1 MNTTDPLPNMPLPN
15 LPESPTE
22 NLGTNWELVRKD
34 FPILDQTL
42 PQGAPLTYLDNA
54 ASSQMPLR
62 VIEEISSYATSIHSN
77 VHRGIHTLSQLAT
90 DKFEEAR
97 ALAAQMIG
105 AGSALSCVFVKGTTE
120 AINLVAHGY
129 GRAHLKRGDEI
140 ILTVME
146 HHANI
151 VPWQQL
157 AEERG
162 INIRVADIFDD
173 GTLNLDHYKS
183 LFSSRTKLVGC
194 IHVSNVLGTINP
206 IHEIIDIAH
215 KHKAVVMVDGCQA
228 VAHFPVNVQELNA
241 DFYAFSAHKMYG
253 PTGVGILYGKPSL
266 LQKMKPF
273 MGGGDMIDTV
283 SFEKTTYKPPPY
295 RFEAGTPPII
305 SAIGLGAAIK
315 YMNELGRP
323 AITQRE
329 TELSVYLERRLSE
342 VSNLTIIGKA
352 QHRIGVY
359 SFVVEGLHSH
369 DVGAIL
375 DQCGVAVRVGR
386 HCAEPLATRL
396 GQLNTIRASL
406 AFYNT
411 HHEVDQL
418 IEGLR
423 TACDLLS

>member
-1 MNTTDPLPNMPLPN
+1 MNTAPLRHEFLMNN
-15 LPESPTE
+15 TE
-22 NLGTNWELVRKD
+22 NIESNWAIIRRD
-34 FPILDQTL
+34 FPILDQVL
-42 PQGAPLTYLDNA
+42 PQGAPLAYLDNA
-54 ASSQMPLR
+54 ASSHMSTK
-62 VIEEISSYATSIHSN
+62 VIDEISKYATTIHSN

-105 AGSALSCVFVKGTTE
+105 APSPLSCIFVRGTTE

-129 GRAHLKRGDEI
+129 GRAVLKRGDEI

-162 INIRVADIFDD
+162 VTIKVADIFDD
-173 GTLNLDHYKS
+173 GTLNLEHLKS
-183 LFSSRTKLVGC
+183 LFSPRTKLLGC

-206 IHEIIDIAH
+206 IREIIDIAH
-215 KHKAVVMVDGCQA
+215 KHKAVVVIDGCQA
-228 VAHFPVNVQELNA
+228 VAHLPVNVQELNA

-253 PTGVGILYGKPSL
+253 PTGVGILYGKPNL

-273 MGGGDMIDTV
+273 MGGGDMIDSV

-295 RFEAGTPPII
+295 RFEAGTPPIL

-315 YMNELGRP
+315 YLNDLGKP
-323 AITQRE
+323 AIAQRE
-329 TELSVYLERRLSE
+329 HELASYLEQRLKE
-342 VSNLTIIGKA
+342 IPNLTIVGRA
-352 QHRIGVY
+352 QHRVGVF
-359 SFVVEGLHSH
+359 SFVMEGFHSH

-375 DQCGVAVRVGR
+375 DQCGVAVRTGR

-396 GQLNTIRASL
+396 GYPNTIRASL

-411 HHEVDQL
+411 IKEVDML
-418 IEGLR
+418 IEGLQ